1 MVESNLIVLTERDIY
16 EGLDIYTVIRHE
28 DCFGFVVFKTKIADD
43 AAAIFELVKYALTL
57 PAYFRNFG
65 WKKAEQEADDDIKQG
80 RVKSFSSVDEFLAD
94 LKA

>member
-1 MVESNLIVLTERDIY
+1 MK
-16 EGLDIYTVIRHE
+16 TVHKITME
-28 DCFGFVVFKTKIADD
+28 IPDEIFAGISDFKKKTKIADD

>member
-1 MVESNLIVLTERDIY
+1 MKTIHKITMEIPDEIFAGISD
-16 EGLDIYTVIRHE
+16 
-28 DCFGFVVFKTKIADD
+28 FKKKTKIADD

-57 PAYFRNFG
+57 PTYFRNFD

-80 RVKSFSSVDEFLAD
+80 RVKSFSSVDELLAD

>member
-1 MVESNLIVLTERDIY
+1 MMK
-16 EGLDIYTVIRHE
+16 TVHKITIE
-28 DCFGFVVFKTKIADD
+28 IPDEIFAGISDFKKKTKIADD
-43 AAAIFELVKYALTL
+43 AAAIFELVKYALTF

>member
-1 MVESNLIVLTERDIY
+1 MKTIHKITMEIPDEIFTGISD
-16 EGLDIYTVIRHE
+16 
-28 DCFGFVVFKTKIADD
+28 FKKKTKIADD

-57 PAYFRNFG
+57 PTYFINVD
-65 WKKAEQEADDDIKQG
+65 WKKAEKEANDDVKKG